1 LLAVAEEEGGNI
13 REQTNSLQEK
23 LIKILGENEEL
34 NRLLSER
41 VDEVAYLQETIK

>member
-1 LLAVAEEEGGNI
+1 VTEEQGGNKK
-13 REQTNSLQEK
+13 EQANGFKEK
-23 LIKILGENEEL
+23 LIKILNENEEL

>member
-1 LLAVAEEEGGNI
+1 MLD
-13 REQTNSLQEK
+13 
-23 LIKILGENEEL
+23 ENEEL